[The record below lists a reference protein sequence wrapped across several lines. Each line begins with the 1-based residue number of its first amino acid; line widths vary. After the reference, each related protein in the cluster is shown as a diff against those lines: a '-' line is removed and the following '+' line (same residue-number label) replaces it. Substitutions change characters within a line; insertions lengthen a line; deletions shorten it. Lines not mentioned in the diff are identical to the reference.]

1 MRRRRRRRERREKKR
16 VGGGGQG
23 QPGRGVLTVSQAVAA
38 VSLQAEILEHS
49 EQLTATVD
57 LGLAAGEQ
65 AA

>member
-1 MRRRRRRRERREKKR
+1 MRRDGRRRERREKKT
-16 VGGGGQG
+16 VDGGGQD
-23 QPGRGVLTVSQAVAA
+23 QPGRGVLTVSQAVAT
-38 VSLQAEILEHS
+38 VSLQAEFLEHS

>member
-1 MRRRRRRRERREKKR
+1 MSEEDVEEEGGEEREEK
-16 VGGGGQG
+16 GGWRGQG

-57 LGLAAGEQ
+57 LGLAAGE
-65 AA
+65 

>member
-1 MRRRRRRRERREKKR
+1 M
-16 VGGGGQG
+16 VDGGGQD
-23 QPGRGVLTVSQAVAA
+23 QPGRGVLTVSQAVAT
-38 VSLQAEILEHS
+38 VSLQAEFLEHS